1 MNGKVEYEVIAYGH
15 DGEELETR
23 KFDIPNVASFRAE
36 CVDRISADAM
46 AGEFYKEEKE
56 HVSTER

>member
-36 CVDRISADAM
+36 CFIQDPIVSEVRII
-46 AGEFYKEEKE
+46 KK
-56 HVSTER
+56 VTTKC